1 MRSAAAPNE
10 TAPPIPKVEVE
21 ENEAVRSLKDKKA
34 PRVDNIQGE
43 LLKHCIVCIV
53 LKHGGEE
60 VIEILHDIC
69 NKILK
74 TGIWPE
80 DWTTSVLIPIPK
92 KASFK
97 CADHRTIALIS
108 HASKAMLKI
117 LRRQITVTVES
128 LLDDFQAGF
137 RAGRRTAEQ
146 ETNLRILWEKYIEHG
161 PKVFLNFVDY
171 RKAFDRVWHRAI
183 FV

>member
-1 MRSAAAPNE
+1 M
-10 TAPPIPKVEVE
+10 
-21 ENEAVRSLKDKKA
+21 
-34 PRVDNIQGE
+34 DNIQGE
-43 LLKHCIVCIV
+43 LLKHC
-53 LKHGGEE
+53 GEE

-80 DWTTSVLIPIPK
+80 DWTTSVLIPITK
-92 KASFK
+92 KVSFK

-117 LRRQITVTVES
+117 LRRQITATVES
-128 LLDDFQAGF
+128 VLDDCQACF

-146 ETNLRILWEKYIEHG
+146 ETNLTILCEKYIEHG
-161 PKVFLNFVDY
+161 PKVFMNFVDH
-171 RKAFDRVWHRAI
+171 RKAFDRVWHNDIWA
-183 FV
+183 VLMK